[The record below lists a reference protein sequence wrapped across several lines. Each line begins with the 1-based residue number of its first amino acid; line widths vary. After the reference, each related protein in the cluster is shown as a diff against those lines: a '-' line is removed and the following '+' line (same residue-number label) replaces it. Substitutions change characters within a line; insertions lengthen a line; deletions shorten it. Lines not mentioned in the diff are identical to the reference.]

1 MSIHDHPR
9 DDGWPGWLAPLR
21 PDEVARARM
30 RRAILQAAA
39 PILAAR
45 RPASWWDV
53 AAGWSGL
60 AAPIAAAIALLFA
73 WLAYDASPPRPEPE
87 RAEMEA
93 LVRPSLQTAPPA
105 LLLDRS
111 EPSRD
116 GVLEATLRRE
126 GP

>member
-1 MSIHDHPR
+1 MSIDDRPR
-9 DDGWPGWLAPLR
+9 DDGWPGWLATLR

-30 RRAILQAAA
+30 RRAILVAAA
-39 PILAAR
+39 PLLAAR

-73 WLAYDASPPRPEPE
+73 WLAYDAGPPRPGPE
-87 RAEMEA
+87 TFEMEA
-93 LVRPSLQTAPPA
+93 LVQPSLQAAPPA
-105 LLLDRS
+105 LLLDQS